1 MPECVLQA
9 YLDQIPR
16 LRAERMMAAAEAAS
30 VPYFEKGAHREWWQR
45 QGQAATA
52 ESAPA
57 RAAGSGTLFTWN
69 GAPMG
74 LPALKGKLAGVLGGG
89 FSG

>member
-52 ESAPA
+52 ESAPVPGGQ
-57 RAAGSGTLFTWN
+57 RTPFTFN
-69 GAPMG
+69 GRPMQLGG
-74 LPALKGKLAGVLGGG
+74 LKRELATALGGG